1 MNLPRVGLIC
11 GLVGMSGSKD
21 FLDKMYNIFIAAS
34 WDACQPPHIMAISV
48 DNSREMRKIGFSD

>member
-1 MNLPRVGLIC
+1 MGLIC
-11 GLVGMSGSKD
+11 GLVGMSGSED